1 VLRRYRVQAKGAVI
15 EAADA
20 TRLLVIRHNERVSSG
35 EEIELYAKA
44 AGDALSTLAGTS
56 PGSEAADWLADRIR
70 GRRAQVQVKVLQQ
83 TMEAIK
89 AAGLQGQVVPAKTLV
104 PLLEFAGL
112 EEEADTDMI
121 SRWAQLLAHAATGD
135 GIPPSYPH
143 LLAQLDS
150 RQVMALDRLFEV
162 GREATYATQQAV
174 GIPIEL
180 IYDLGRLRL
189 VEFRIEHQPGLPED
203 DWTLSWLG
211 HPFVRACRP
220 LQEEP

>member
-1 VLRRYRVQAKGAVI
+1 VQI
-15 EAADA
+15 
-20 TRLLVIRHNERVSSG
+20 
-35 EEIELYAKA
+35 
-44 AGDALSTLAGTS
+44 
-56 PGSEAADWLADRIR
+56 
-70 GRRAQVQVKVLQQ
+70 KVLQQ

-89 AAGLQGQVVPAKTLV
+89 AAGLQAQVVPAKTLV

-112 EEEADTDMI
+112 EEEANTDMT
-121 SRWAQLLAHAATGD
+121 SRWAQLLAHAATDD

-150 RQVMALDRLFEV
+150 RQVKALDRLFEV
-162 GREATYATQQAV
+162 GREPTFTTHHAV

-189 VEFRIEHQPGLPED
+189 VEFQSGHQPGRPED
-203 DWTLSWLG
+203 DWALSWLG